1 MDTGDV
7 VHRYNGTL
15 LSHVCNGT
23 LLSKIMPRAVTW
35 TDLQCGIL
43 SEIRKTEKD
52 KYITSLILAI

>member
-1 MDTGDV
+1 M

-35 TDLQCGIL
+35 MDLQCVIL